1 MADIKTLLGDAYKE
15 GMTVEEIN
23 SALSTRNLVDP
34 ATLPK
39 SVEKSLFD
47 KQASQLAAARK
58 ELEDLKKSGMTDD
71 EKMKKA
77 IEDANAKEKEYLKK
91 LNRLEVEKLFVADGL
106 KEEDYKDLIDD
117 IISDDAEKTTKFAN
131 NLLTMIKNQK
141 SATEQSVRAEVQ
153 RNTPRTP
160 SGTSTES
167 GKDYAKMIEEAQMRG
182 DFSAVAYYTR
192 LAEQEKQNNS

>member
-23 SALSTRNLVDP
+23 AALSTRTFVDP
-34 ATLPK
+34 TTLPK

-47 KQASQLAAARK
+47 RQASQLAAARK

-71 EKMKKA
+71 EKMRKA
-77 IEDANAKEKEYLKK
+77 IEDANAKEKEYLTK
-91 LNRLEVEKLFVADGL
+91 LNRLEIEKLFVAEGL
-106 KEEDYKDLIDD
+106 KEDDYKDLIDD

-160 SGTSTES
+160 AGTSTES
-167 GKDYAKMIEEAQMRG
+167 GKDYARMIKDSQARG